1 MFYLVIKKKRC
12 IIQTFS
18 LTCCLSVLLLLLLAL
33 LLLLLP
39 SCRSRHL
46 SVVLFPPLLLL
57 LRLLPFTSLPL
68 SGLPLPLLR
77 LPLLLQLWWRI
88 RNKTNYIRFN
98 VYDTWDLTNANL
110 HTFFPQKA
118 FLSCTVD
125 LFLDVPHVLKNL
137 KEKTLSSTNCCP
149 FYSSLLS
156 QWVFFLSH
164 LVGTLFAL
172 LLIQTVPCCLGQ
184 AGLQR
189 VILQIQPLQTLRA
202 KTDTE
207 RGQNKASSCK
217 TWYVWLSWLCMDIS
231 FWQLIH
237 WSAEYRN
244 ISAEVS
250 TICKWS
256 CSQQQVSKKTVNSYR
271 SSVQTHKLPVQTLE
285 LLVGWYFTSRPVSST
300 SNLCAK
306 HIELQKKSESGIN
319 LPADV
324 LTAVRH
330 CEKYMTILKVSNIG
344 PSPFP
349 IWSMSS

>member
-172 LLIQTVPCCLGQ
+172 LLIQTVPCCLSQ

-202 KTDTE
+202 KTHTE
-207 RGQNKASSCK
+207 NEVRTKPHHARHDMFDSVDSAWISVSDNWYTEVQSTEIYQQRSALYVNEAAASS
-217 TWYVWLSWLCMDIS
+217 
-231 FWQLIH
+231 
-237 WSAEYRN
+237 
-244 ISAEVS
+244 
-250 TICKWS
+250 
-256 CSQQQVSKKTVNSYR
+256 
-271 SSVQTHKLPVQTLE
+271 KLARRQ
-285 LLVGWYFTSRPVSST
+285 
-300 SNLCAK
+300 
-306 HIELQKKSESGIN
+306 
-319 LPADV
+319 
-324 LTAVRH
+324 
-330 CEKYMTILKVSNIG
+330 
-344 PSPFP
+344 
-349 IWSMSS
+349 

>member
-1 MFYLVIKKKRC
+1 MYGRPLPGCPSCAEEPERKNLEFHK
-12 IIQTFS
+12 
-18 LTCCLSVLLLLLLAL
+18 
-33 LLLLLP
+33 LLP
-39 SCRSRHL
+39 
-46 SVVLFPPLLLL
+46 VLFISTQSVGLLSLSPCWHIVCTASHPDSPLLPWPG
-57 LRLLPFTSLPL
+57 RPPAGYPSDPTTSD
-68 SGLPLPLLR
+68 S
-77 LPLLLQLWWRI
+77 
-88 RNKTNYIRFN
+88 KSK
-98 VYDTWDLTNANL
+98 DT
-110 HTFFPQKA
+110 H
-118 FLSCTVD
+118 
-125 LFLDVPHVLKNL
+125 
-137 KEKTLSSTNCCP
+137 
-149 FYSSLLS
+149 
-156 QWVFFLSH
+156 
-164 LVGTLFAL
+164 
-172 LLIQTVPCCLGQ
+172 
-184 AGLQR
+184 R
-189 VILQIQPLQTLRA
+189 
-202 KTDTE
+202 E

-285 LLVGWYFTSRPVSST
+285 LLVGWYFTSQPVSST

-306 HIELQKKSESGIN
+306 HIKLQKKSESGIN